1 MDDAVSHQNRPAS
14 EEASARS
21 VSAVLDA
28 RGATRAFLERPV
40 ARDELEAILRNAA
53 RAPSNGNLQPWHAR
67 IVDGAE
73 MAAFKAFMHR
83 HCRENPD
90 GETMPHPF
98 YPALLSDTQLARK
111 QGNGARLYAALG
123 IDREDADA
131 RREWIFEN
139 FEFFGAPSGV
149 LLFLDA
155 NATPYQW
162 LDIGIYLQSTLL
174 LLQEAG
180 LDSCPQADWAM
191 YAEAV
196 KTFLGITSLTL
207 VCGIAVG
214 HADSSRPINGVRTD
228 RDDPLALLNP
238 SNET

>member
-1 MDDAVSHQNRPAS
+1 
-14 EEASARS
+14 
-21 VSAVLDA
+21 
-28 RGATRAFLERPV
+28 
-40 ARDELEAILRNAA
+40 
-53 RAPSNGNLQPWHAR
+53 
-67 IVDGAE
+67 
-73 MAAFKAFMHR
+73 MAAFKVFMHR

-90 GETMPHPF
+90 GEATPHPF
-98 YPALLSDTQLARK
+98 YPDSLSDTQLARK
-111 QGNGARLYAALG
+111 QGNGARLYTALG
-123 IDREDADA
+123 INRGDADA

-139 FEFFGAPSGV
+139 FEFFAAPSGV

-180 LDSCPQADWAM
+180 LDSCPQADWAI
-191 YAEAV
+191 YVEAV
-196 KTFLGITSLTL
+196 KTFLGVPSSLTL

-238 SNET
+238 LPET